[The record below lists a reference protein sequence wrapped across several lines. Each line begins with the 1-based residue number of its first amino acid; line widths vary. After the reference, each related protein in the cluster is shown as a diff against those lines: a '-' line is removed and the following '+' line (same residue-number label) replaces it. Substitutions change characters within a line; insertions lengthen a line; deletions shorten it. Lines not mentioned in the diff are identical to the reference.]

1 MGKAVLSVVDP
12 AGKGKVIMFCKPRE
26 LVAKLVK
33 VWTPSAVEI
42 EIKGPEVAKVWVLE
56 VEPLREVRPVPRAE
70 QAQP

>member
-12 AGKGKVIMFCKPRE
+12 AGKGKVIMLCKPRE

-42 EIKGPEVAKVWVLE
+42 EIKGPEAAKV
-56 VEPLREVRPVPRAE
+56 
-70 QAQP
+70 